1 MYIYIHK
8 QKSKISTV
16 MWLWANIEHHEETV
30 SKHKYLRLKSWVF
43 QNISKEFLS
52 AASKNQAKIQSRS
65 ADCLWGRGTK
75 NEELRK

>member
-1 MYIYIHK
+1 MYT
-8 QKSKISTV
+8 SAKISTV

-52 AASKNQAKIQSRS
+52 AASKNQEKFKVTLQIAFGEE
-65 ADCLWGRGTK
+65 GRRTK
-75 NEELRK
+75 S